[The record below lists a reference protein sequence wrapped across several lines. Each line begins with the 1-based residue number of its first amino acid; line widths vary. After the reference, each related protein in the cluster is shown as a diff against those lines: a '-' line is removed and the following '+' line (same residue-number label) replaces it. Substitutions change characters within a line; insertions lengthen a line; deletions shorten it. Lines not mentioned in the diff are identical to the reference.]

1 MSRLAAAQ
9 ADQQSALARDV
20 AAATEQ
26 PPSSEAFLE
35 AGGELVSAHSPA
47 EQEGAAL
54 QIQAQFRG
62 QPACTPSPTA
72 LCEHSQG
79 ETHSAVPSITDP
91 STAEGCRL
99 LRANAFLD
107 PHQRPLLTVD
117 GCALCLRILRQGGRC
132 GSSIR
137 CPPGAASSRARRSC
151 TGARGASLSPPLRP
165 PARLCL
171 LSLSLS
177 LSLCLSVC
185 LSVSLSLSLLHTS
198 ISLGSTAVSVSL
210 ACTQSSSSPPARV
223 SSNRKSSSCSS
234 VRSERR
240 HRRR

>member
-26 PPSSEAFLE
+26 PPLSEAFLE

-72 LCEHSQG
+72 LCEHGHVAILPVCRSG

-91 STAEGCRL
+91 SRAEGGRL
-99 LRANAFLD
+99 LRANACFD
-107 PHQRPLLTVD
+107 PTASVD
-117 GCALCLRILRQGGRC
+117 R
-132 GSSIR
+132 
-137 CPPGAASSRARRSC
+137 
-151 TGARGASLSPPLRP
+151 
-165 PARLCL
+165 
-171 LSLSLS
+171 
-177 LSLCLSVC
+177 
-185 LSVSLSLSLLHTS
+185 
-198 ISLGSTAVSVSL
+198 
-210 ACTQSSSSPPARV
+210 
-223 SSNRKSSSCSS
+223 
-234 VRSERR
+234 
-240 HRRR
+240 